1 MNTNLICKQFAK
13 TRGKSRISDLE
24 IDTLENIKTCAI
36 NQIFSSRLCRSCS
49 RNMITELIQIY
60 ERDYEARSEFR
71 NRAVTC
77 AMFLSCYAFVIWGVT
92 DLKTFLISYIKL
104 LIAAFGVTVS
114 LLLVILNQA
123 NSSPFRFNEDN
134 ELLKPEDLFLP

>member
-1 MNTNLICKQFAK
+1 
-13 TRGKSRISDLE
+13 
-24 IDTLENIKTCAI
+24 
-36 NQIFSSRLCRSCS
+36 
-49 RNMITELIQIY
+49 MITELIQIY

-71 NRAVTC
+71 NRAVTR

-92 DLKTFLISYIKL
+92 DLKNFLISYIKL

-134 ELLKPEDLFLP
+134 ELLKPQDLFLP